1 LHSLTLRHSQLWLRK
16 LRLLSKPVV
25 MATPEHSFP
34 GDPTAGDG
42 IVETGADMGFH
53 VAPVSHFWLGRLV
66 EIDSNWN
73 PKAWSVQLFE
83 KELSNR
89 SSSVRGL
96 FAGEELV
103 GYLIAHIVCDEAHV
117 VSLGLAPQWRGKGGG
132 RFLLSDFLAGC
143 GRQGIN
149 VITLDVRV
157 SNLPARKLYEQGGFS
172 VVGLRRNYYSDNGED
187 ALTMRRESRP
197 VKAAVG

>member
-1 LHSLTLRHSQLWLRK
+1 
-16 LRLLSKPVV
+16 
-25 MATPEHSFP
+25 MAIPEHTFP
-34 GDPTAGDG
+34 GECCTEERSVGG
-42 IVETGADMGFH
+42 KKVETGAGMGFH

-66 EIDSNWN
+66 EIDCNWN
-73 PKAWSVQLFE
+73 PKSWSVQLFE

-96 FAGEELV
+96 FVGEELV
-103 GYLIAHIVCDEAHV
+103 GYLIAHIVCDEAHI

-132 RFLLSDFLAGC
+132 RFVLADFLKGC
-143 GRQGIN
+143 GREGIN
-149 VITLDVRV
+149 VVTLDVRV
-157 SNLPARKLYEQGGFS
+157 SNLPARKLYEQSGFS

-197 VKAAVG
+197 VRAAVK

>member
-1 LHSLTLRHSQLWLRK
+1 
-16 LRLLSKPVV
+16 
-25 MATPEHSFP
+25 MAIPEYISP
-34 GDPTAGDG
+34 GEPIA
-42 IVETGADMGFH
+42 ETGAGMGFH
-53 VAPVSHFWLGRLV
+53 LAPVSHFWLGRLV

-73 PKAWSVQLFE
+73 PKSWSVQLFE
-83 KELSNR
+83 KELSSR

-96 FAGEELV
+96 FVGEELV
-103 GYLIAHIVCDEAHV
+103 GYLIAHIVCDEAHI

-132 RFLLSDFLAGC
+132 RFLLSEFLRTC
-143 GRQGIN
+143 GREGIT
-149 VITLDVRV
+149 VVTLDVRV